1 MFPQSN
7 NNAFFNNNMVNNKF
21 QFNNINNNMPIM
33 PQPMNNRNIMMN
45 DNQLLSQNKDTLTQ
59 TLKRDLKLNKI
70 IEIGSMIP
78 LNNCEDIWD
87 IYTDKEYNEITQVCV
102 NAIREKVENIS
113 KYCAEKIKEKLK
125 GQWFVL
131 VSEDTDINFEFGF
144 TKINFKNILSFQ
156 YNNKIFYISCLNRK
170 K

>member
-1 MFPQSN
+1 MFQQPN
-7 NNAFFNNNMVNNKF
+7 NNAFFMNNNMVNNKF

-33 PQPMNNRNIMMN
+33 PQPMNNRNMMMN

-78 LNNCEDIWD
+78 LNNCRD
-87 IYTDKEYNEITQVCV
+87 IYTDKEYDEITQVCV

-113 KYCAEKIKEKLK
+113 KYCTEKIKEKLK

-144 TKINFKNILSFQ
+144 TQINFKNILSFQ